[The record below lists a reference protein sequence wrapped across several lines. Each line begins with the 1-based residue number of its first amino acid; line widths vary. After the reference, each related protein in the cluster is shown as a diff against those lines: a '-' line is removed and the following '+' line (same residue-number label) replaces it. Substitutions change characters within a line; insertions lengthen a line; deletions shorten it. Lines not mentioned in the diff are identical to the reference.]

1 MGSCL
6 TDLLSLDINR
16 ICEDVPRI
24 QELQLRNPVLKNED
38 GLSIVQSI
46 LNTMGDKYPDFYKGY
61 DVDYEP
67 ITIIRYTTNVRI
79 M

>member
-1 MGSCL
+1 MGLCHA
-6 TDLLSLDINR
+6 DMFSLDIDT

-24 QELQLRNPVLKNED
+24 QGLIPLYMRLKNED
-38 GLSIVQSI
+38 GLSIVQHI

-67 ITIIRYTTNVRI
+67 ITVIRYTTNVRR